1 MENMTITCIATAIKG
16 LSLLVVVGK
25 SFPCV
30 QGNSMAAKR
39 KPNWTEGEKLALVD
53 RRVAKSQK
61 EL

>member
-1 MENMTITCIATAIKG
+1 MTITCIATAIKG
-16 LSLLVVVGK
+16 SLLVVVGK